1 MISFR
6 GSTSHFRFDLSY
18 IVDFHSALTQSN
30 PQILAERVK
39 PIISITKHVLVKH
52 PTAHPRQQLSAFAL
66 PLSPLVADVIC
77 GQPLIE

>member
-1 MISFR
+1 MHIFS
-6 GSTSHFRFDLSY
+6 
-18 IVDFHSALTQSN
+18 
-30 PQILAERVK
+30 ILK
-39 PIISITKHVLVKH
+39 PILSNLSLTVPTRVIHKNMFFYENKLAQPALVNH